1 MKPVRILSW
10 IKLSYTNDKLLNITS
25 ILHSVRWY
33 VCWSMQRVIISTWG
47 DRNWCHYT
55 DKSLEYKGRPPFAA
69 MRFYFNLVLLKI
81 SHFFSK
87 WLIQPIILFQVT
99 QIECCSEL
107 RAPQGCT
114 QYFYGSNSQT
124 VRSYN
129 FNAGAG
135 LHLG

>member
-33 VCWSMQRVIISTWG
+33 VCWSMQWVIISTW
-47 DRNWCHYT
+47 RNRHWCYHT
-55 DKSLEYKGRPPFAA
+55 DKSLEHKGKQLFGA
-69 MRFYFNLVLLKI
+69 FLSYFNPIKLP
-81 SHFFSK
+81 HFFYNY
-87 WLIQPIILFQVT
+87 LVYLTILFQVT
-99 QIECCSEL
+99 QIDCCSEL